1 MLSAWNMKGEG
12 RNTTTV
18 FHTDLYD
25 KLYKDHSLYKGHLIE
40 QGFLIFKRTEEML
53 KRTRDDRKVILV
65 VSTESFVPMEQ
76 PPSYGDLNPKKEQ

>member
-1 MLSAWNMKGEG
+1 MKGEG

-25 KLYKDHSLYKGHLIE
+25 KLYKDHLIE

-76 PPSYGDLNPKKEQ
+76 PPSYGDVNPKKEQ